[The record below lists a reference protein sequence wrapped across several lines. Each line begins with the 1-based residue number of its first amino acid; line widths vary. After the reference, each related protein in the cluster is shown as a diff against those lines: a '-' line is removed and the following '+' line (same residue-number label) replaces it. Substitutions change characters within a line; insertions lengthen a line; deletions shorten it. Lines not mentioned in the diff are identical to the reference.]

1 MRRSVSFAQAL
12 SEASCSELFSII
24 CCCLCVTFTFTCAFF
39 MPEISVIISDR
50 IMPDGL
56 ARSDDGPQSRHGG
69 VTPKNRRDTAY
80 AWRNDTDRA
89 CAQSCLQGGAG
100 GIFLQPFSHS
110 YDAVGSSNAFD
121 GRWPLEAI
129 VQTEICG
136 GSPGDPSSGSDERK
150 KKRSV
155 FANAPYV
162 PFDARLLDQEGLVLI
177 GEMRHPEIS
186 DRAAAAAV
194 QRRNR
199 ASGKGSVK
207 LPASATP
214 EQARL
219 LKNAVTEDSTNVNA
233 RVLANVPRGYNADR
247 TVGGTSRF
255 ITLEK
260 FSFILVFYMF
270 TVLGQYKNPFL
281 VSFFVFSLDILLFY

>member
-1 MRRSVSFAQAL
+1 MKRQSVAKTASVRPRIQEIRGSSVRSSVSFAQAL
-12 SEASCSELFSII
+12 SEAPCSELFSIV

-50 IMPDGL
+50 IMPEGL
-56 ARSDDGPQSRHGG
+56 ARSDDGLQARHNG
-69 VTPKNRRDTAY
+69 VTSKNRRDTAY

-89 CAQSCLQGGAG
+89 CAQACLQGGAG
-100 GIFLQPFSHS
+100 GIFLQPFSQS
-110 YDAVGSSNAFD
+110 YDTVSPSNAFG

-129 VQTEICG
+129 VQAEICG
-136 GSPGDPSSGSDERK
+136 SSPGGVSSGSDEK

-162 PFDARLLDQEGLVLI
+162 PFDARLLDQGGLVLI
-177 GEMRHPEIS
+177 GEMRHPAIS

-199 ASGKGSVK
+199 ASGKGAIK

-214 EQARL
+214 AQARL
-219 LKNAVTEDSTNVNA
+219 LKNAVPEDSTNVNA
-233 RVLANVPRGYNADR
+233 RVLANAPKGYNADR
-247 TVGGTSRF
+247 TVS
-255 ITLEK
+255 
-260 FSFILVFYMF
+260 
-270 TVLGQYKNPFL
+270 TVRTTCTIN
-281 VSFFVFSLDILLFY
+281 